1 MPLPPFRLDAE
12 KRGNMEMDET
22 VKKKYIQILKEEL
35 IPAEGCTEPI
45 ALAFCAAKARE
56 VLAASPDKMIVYA
69 SGNIIKNVK
78 SVVVPNT
85 NGKKGIETAA
95 VYGAVAGRPEE
106 GLEVLRELKK
116 GEAEEAERLLAIPG
130 YVEVRHL
137 SSDAKLHI
145 IVEVF
150 SGTERALVE
159 IKDLHTNVVR
169 IEKNGNLLLQKIDP
183 SNKGAGDDGHGDFM
197 TLKGILEFA
206 ENIPLDELR
215 PIIRRQIEYNTR
227 IADEGLAGN
236 YGVNVGRTMLE
247 SYGNDIRMRC
257 IAKAAAGSDARMSG
271 VELPVVI
278 NSGSGNQ
285 GMTGSLPVIE
295 YARHM
300 GISEDRLIRALLI
313 SNLIA
318 VYQKAEIGRLSAYCG
333 AVSAATASVVGIA
346 WLDSASYEVM
356 ESIIKN
362 ALGNISGIVCDGAKP
377 SCAAKIAISM
387 QAAFMGYE
395 LAKRHRTFR
404 GGDGIVKES
413 ADQTVEAVG
422 RMAHN
427 GMVQT
432 DEEII
437 RIMINE

>member
-1 MPLPPFRLDAE
+1 M
-12 KRGNMEMDET
+12 
-22 VKKKYIQILKEEL
+22 
-35 IPAEGCTEPI
+35 
-45 ALAFCAAKARE
+45 
-56 VLAASPDKMIVYA
+56 
-69 SGNIIKNVK
+69 
-78 SVVVPNT
+78 
-85 NGKKGIETAA
+85 
-95 VYGAVAGRPEE
+95 
-106 GLEVLRELKK
+106 
-116 GEAEEAERLLAIPG
+116 
-130 YVEVRHL
+130 
-137 SSDAKLHI
+137 
-145 IVEVF
+145 
-150 SGTERALVE
+150 
-159 IKDLHTNVVR
+159 
-169 IEKNGNLLLQKIDP
+169 
-183 SNKGAGDDGHGDFM
+183 
-197 TLKGILEFA
+197 
-206 ENIPLDELR
+206 LDELR
-215 PIIRRQIEYNTR
+215 PIIHRQIEYNTR